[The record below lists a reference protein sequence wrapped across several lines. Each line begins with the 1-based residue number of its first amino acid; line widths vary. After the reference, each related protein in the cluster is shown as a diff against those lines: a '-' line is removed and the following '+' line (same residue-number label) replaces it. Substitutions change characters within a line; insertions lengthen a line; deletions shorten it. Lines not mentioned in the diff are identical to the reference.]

1 MREGSQEFLLALPV
15 DVPEGGSTGSGSRR
29 GLLLRHEEESE
40 RQLWIE
46 ATTSAFGATVSPLIE
61 TGEEHDLSEI
71 AAGLPPTEAVVL
83 HDFDPERDD
92 DLALKA
98 GTIVVLTATDGEWW
112 QGHVVGVPGVVG
124 MFPATFVARGE
135 RSQ

>member
-1 MREGSQEFLLALPV
+1 MRESSQEFLLALPA
-15 DVPEGGSTGSGSRR
+15 DIDASGGSAGNASRR

-46 ATTSAFGATVSPLIE
+46 ATKTAFGATVSPLME
-61 TGEEHDLSEI
+61 AGEEQDLSEI

-83 HDFDPERDD
+83 HDFNPERED
-92 DLALKA
+92 DLGLKI

-112 QGHVVGVPGVVG
+112 QGHVVGMPGVVG

-135 RSQ
+135 QS